1 MSFTFKTALATIIF
15 AGITF
20 VSSHAADRI
29 SPDILNLLIVAS
41 EKDGGK
47 NLDLV
52 AELAISA
59 NPGAEKDIR
68 ELVLS
73 LKQNLPEP
81 ETNIEKA
88 GVEPAPQMTAEAPP
102 KVVEEKPAA
111 SAAIIEEKPGFFNF
125 RGWDGEVELN
135 FLRSSG
141 NTRQE
146 SLGLGGKL
154 KRDADKF
161 HHMINAF
168 FDLNKNTG
176 IKDKQRWGLSY
187 KLDYD
192 FSEKLY
198 VTGFSG
204 YENDQFGAFR
214 ERITLS
220 LGIGYPIISNDSYSW
235 KVEGGPSILFT
246 KDLPGDG
253 YNSDFNA
260 FASSIFDWTIN
271 DRSDFTNTTVLYF
284 GSKSVIESKTALK
297 VKINGALSSKLSY
310 DILYDRDAPA
320 GRKRTDTIARAGL
333 LYDF

>member
-1 MSFTFKTALATIIF
+1 MPFTFKTALAAIIF
-15 AGITF
+15 AGITS
-20 VSSHAADRI
+20 VSPLVAAQI

-68 ELVLS
+68 ELVSS

-81 ETNIEKA
+81 ETA
-88 GVEPAPQMTAEAPP
+88 VARPVAEPAPQITAEAPP
-102 KVVEEKPAA
+102 KVVEEKP
-111 SAAIIEEKPGFFNF
+111 GFFDF

-161 HHMINAF
+161 HHMISGF

-198 VTGFSG
+198 LTGFSG

-214 ERITLS
+214 ERITTS
-220 LGIGYPIISNDSYSW
+220 IGIGYPIISNDSYSW
-235 KVEGGPSILFT
+235 KVEGGPSVLFT

-253 YNSDFNA
+253 YSSSINA

-271 DRSDFTNTTVLYF
+271 DRSEFTNTTVLYF

-310 DILYDRDAPA
+310 DILYDRDAPP
-320 GRKRTDTIARAGL
+320 GRKRTDTVARAGL

>member
-1 MSFTFKTALATIIF
+1 MSSTLKTTLAAIIF
-15 AGITF
+15 VGMTT
-20 VSSHAADRI
+20 SSPLAAARI
-29 SPDILNLLIVAS
+29 SPDIMNLLIVAS

-47 NLDLV
+47 NLGLV
-52 AELAISA
+52 TELAISA
-59 NPGAEKDIR
+59 NPEAEKDIR

-81 ETNIEKA
+81 KTVVEKPE
-88 GVEPAPQMTAEAPP
+88 VKPAPQITAKAPP
-102 KVVEEKPAA
+102 KVVG
-111 SAAIIEEKPGFFNF
+111 EKPGFFNF
-125 RGWDGEVELN
+125 RGWDGEAELN

-161 HHMINAF
+161 HHMITGF

-198 VTGFSG
+198 VTGFAG

-214 ERITLS
+214 ERITAS

-235 KVEGGPSILFT
+235 KVEGGPSVLFT

-253 YNSDFNA
+253 YSGDFNA
-260 FASSIFDWTIN
+260 FANSIFDWTIN
-271 DRSDFTNTTVLYF
+271 DRSNFTNTTVLYF

-310 DILYDRDAPA
+310 DILYDRDAPP
-320 GRKRTDTIARAGL
+320 GRKKTDTIARAGL